1 MYITIA
7 ISPIIKAL
15 VLDRDEGALVMCHKI
30 HRVVRAVQTNPQQL
44 YSTSSACAP
53 GVVVK
58 HGVPS
63 DGARTAVLRLS
74 LVFFT
79 I

>member
-1 MYITIA
+1 MYIATA

-15 VLDRDEGALVMCHKI
+15 VLDRDERALVMCHKI
-30 HRVVRAVQTNPQQL
+30 HRVVRAVQTHPQQL
-44 YSTSSACAP
+44 YSTTPACAP

-58 HGVPS
+58 HGVPP

-74 LVFFT
+74 LVFRT